1 MNQNSQNIERNENK
15 ILFYDI
21 KKVNENMDNDCKIE
35 EENQTSKEK
44 DIQIKPIGYD
54 NNINSHIDNNKIIA
68 YEKMNNYY
76 NIQDKNQELK
86 ERSNVAQSED
96 TNNNINNCDNY
107 INCNNYENT
116 ERKKVKI
123 KENDRNTPQ
132 HKKEDKYCCCCQ
144 CCCECISSC
153 GRCLVEFCS
162 CNCCSEYC
170 YDCSECFSICGE
182 CLCKCFLNSFS
193 HCEIF

>member
-1 MNQNSQNIERNENK
+1 MNQNSQNKERNEDK
-15 ILFYDI
+15 ILVYDI
-21 KKVNENMDNDCKIE
+21 KKVNENMNNDCKIE

-44 DIQIKPIGYD
+44 DIQIKPIGTD
-54 NNINSHIDNNKIIA
+54 NNINNINSHIDNNRIIT

-86 ERSNVAQSED
+86 ERSNVTQSDD
-96 TNNNINNCDNY
+96 TNNNINNCDKY
-107 INCNNYENT
+107 INSNNYENT

-123 KENDRNTPQ
+123 KENDPQ
-132 HKKEDKYCCCCQ
+132 LNKKDKDCCCCQ

-153 GRCLVEFCS
+153 GRCLEEFCS

-170 YDCSECFSICGE
+170 FDCSECFSICGE
-182 CLCKCFLNSFS
+182 CLCKCLINSLS